1 MNSKTRYG
9 AIALMAVAFVLVM
22 ALGVIPVTH
31 AAPSTVKILSGR
43 GVAFP
48 SVVSPGGQVQLA
60 FNFTVSAPVSG
71 YYVLYLYFAAPS
83 TYVTQPITSSFFLKS
98 NAQYL
103 VTNVTLT
110 QSELSTFLS
119 NIEKVDPNVSS
130 ATNITVFV
138 ALSSPYTP
146 VYTTTSPTI
155 GTNTITL
162 LLKPAL
168 TTVLTNL
175 ETGNLSYY
183 NLYNVMTNKTLSMIV
198 NLTPL
203 GKSFAQYASNKAY
216 WGLPTSNTNVTAFL
230 YLMNNFNYPVLLLE
244 NQTEMSS
251 TTKKISSSSTSG
263 LLIQSTLSSSK
274 TYTNGTI
281 FLNGS
286 INSGFALPTVTN
298 NLSVSNGFTYS

>member
-31 AAPSTVKILSGR
+31 AAPSTVNIQAGT
-43 GVAFP
+43 GVAYP
-48 SVVSPGGQVQLA
+48 SVVSPGGQVQLVFS
-60 FNFTVSAPVSG
+60 FNVSTTLSG
-71 YYVLYLYFAAPS
+71 PYVLYLYFAAPS

-103 VTNVTLT
+103 VANVTLT

-183 NLYNVMTNKTLSMIV
+183 GLYNVKTNRTLSMIV

-203 GKSFAQYASNKAY
+203 GKSFAQYAPNKAY

-244 NQTEMSS
+244 NQTEYGSG
-251 TTKKISSSSTSG
+251 TYYNSSTSE
-263 LLIQSTLSSSK
+263 LIQP
-274 TYTNGTI
+274 TNLKLT
-281 FLNGS
+281 S
-286 INSGFALPTVTN
+286 
-298 NLSVSNGFTYS
+298 